1 MIHISRR
8 NIQAISTLAASW
20 ATILLAIGIIMDDW
34 AELTPDQQQTKVNH
48 SPWME
53 CCTATW
59 PEDDLAKIR
68 MIMVAVLS
76 ISFSLNLILA
86 LEYTYMIPH
95 NMCLHLFTATAGFAS
110 GILLVSALLLYHQ
123 KLTQGESV
131 YFIKFKVSLAIFI
144 AYVNAFFFFVTGFF
158 SILQCRQFTHCC
170 SCLCIIDSD
179 KDRETTHTPKPSVQM
194 TSLRERTVTPRSIVR
209 AHSSISSKDV
219 IPSRSQVQ
227 SRRVTWA
234 L

>member
-20 ATILLAIGIIMDDW
+20 ATVLLAIGIIVDDW
-34 AELTPDQQQTKVNH
+34 VELTPDQQQSKVNH

-68 MIMVAVLS
+68 MMMVAVLS
-76 ISFSLNLILA
+76 ISFSLNLVLA

-95 NMCLHLFTATAGFAS
+95 NMCMHLLTATAGFAS
-110 GILLVSALLLYHQ
+110 
-123 KLTQGESV
+123 
-131 YFIKFKVSLAIFI
+131 
-144 AYVNAFFFFVTGFF
+144 GFF

-170 SCLCIIDSD
+170 RCLHIIDSD
-179 KDRETTHTPKPSVQM
+179 KDHETTHPPKPSVQM
-194 TSLRERTVTPRSIVR
+194 TPLRERTVTPRSIVR